1 MLNHQTKKLK
11 FILLTVA
18 VLTLVSAYLL
28 AQARIGSVFVRVSL
42 DRADWTYKPGDPV
55 KFKIHVI
62 QDGQPMPNAQVTYSF
77 GPEMMPPT
85 TEKTVAVPAEG
96 LTIDAGT
103 MKEPG
108 FLRCIATTE
117 MYGRRY
123 RGLATAGFAPEQIKP
138 TTTDPND
145 FDGFWNAGK
154 EALSK
159 LPIDAKITLLPE
171 RCTANVNVYHVSLQ
185 NVSGDGGNAPS
196 RLYGILAEPKAPGKY
211 PAILEV
217 PGAGIRPYNGR
228 IDLAERGI
236 ISLQIG
242 IHGLPVNL
250 PQEVYD
256 NLGRTAAASY
266 WTFNLDNKDR
276 YYYRRVYLGC
286 VRANDFLVS
295 HPKFD
300 GTNLGVMGGSQGGAL
315 SIVTAGLD
323 SRVKV
328 LAAYYPALSDVTG
341 YLNNRAGGWP
351 HMFRIAGAGSH
362 RTPDKIETTKYYDV
376 VNFAR
381 RVKAP
386 GLYTWGFN
394 DETCPP
400 TSMYASYNV
409 ITAKKDLLLALE
421 TGHNTVP
428 EQVERVNNWIA
439 IFVKGGQ

>member
-1 MLNHQTKKLK
+1 MHRLCPKTIARILSSVA
-11 FILLTVA
+11 LLT
-18 VLTLVSAYLL
+18 SL
-28 AQARIGSVFVRVSL
+28 APCWAQDRIGTVFVRVSL
-42 DRADWTYKPGDPV
+42 DHADWTYKPGELV
-55 KFKIHVI
+55 KCKINVI
-62 QDGQPMPNAQVTYSF
+62 QDGQPVPNAKVTYSF

-85 TEKTVAVPAEG
+85 SEKTATVPAEG
-96 LTIDAGT
+96 LTIEAGT

-108 FLRCIATTE
+108 FLRCIAITE
-117 MYGRRY
+117 MNGRRY

-138 TTTDPND
+138 TTTDPSD
-145 FDGFWNAGK
+145 FDAFWNTGK
-154 EALSK
+154 EALAK
-159 LPIDAKITLLPE
+159 IPLDAKMTLLPE
-171 RCTANVNVYHVSLQ
+171 LCTANVNVYHLNLQ
-185 NVSGDGGNAPS
+185 NVSGDAGPAPS

-217 PGAGIRPYNGR
+217 PGAGIRPYRGR
-228 IDLAERGI
+228 VDLAERGI

-256 NLGRTAAASY
+256 SLGRSGVASY
-266 WTFNLDNKDR
+266 WTYNLDNKDR

-286 VRANDFLVS
+286 VRANDFLVQ

-300 GTNLGVMGGSQGGAL
+300 GTNLGVTGGSQGGAL

-323 SRVKV
+323 PRVKV

-341 YLNNRAGGWP
+341 YLNNRACGWP
-351 HMFRIAGAGSH
+351 HMFRLAGAGSH
-362 RTPDKIETTKYYDV
+362 RTPDKIETTRYYDV

-428 EQVERVNNWIA
+428 EQVERVNNWIVNA
-439 IFVKGGQ
+439 VKTGQ